1 MRWFSLVVCSFLTFL
16 FASGTSFGQSFSSN
30 GLYCTAGLI
39 PDGYIDFTQLP
50 AAPTGAPGQ
59 PTAPVTATLPVQ
71 GVPGLTVTVTI
82 PALTAQTAGPI
93 YTVSGGT
100 LQLNALP
107 AQGAS
112 EPPTVLILEFNQS
125 IYGVGLN
132 TETSGRFDYSYTLQV
147 GTPTPA
153 PSPFSTTAAGYTLD
167 YESPQAQSLQMVG
180 LQTPFQTA
188 SVQFSGAEFTR
199 IALSNI
205 RVRSASAPDPS
216 KAVPTKGLE
225 QWLRADTGSIVGG
238 VWKDQSGKGHD
249 AYPGTTAPAFTAD
262 GRNCQAAW
270 SFSNNAY
277 FSFNLP
283 IAGWSE
289 MTVFLVA
296 KATTDGPS
304 ANLYSQNSAI
314 LWTENEYWGNTFV
327 SPYQTHVSA
336 RFGTTR
342 PGNNLFY
349 ARPGGGVGQDFT
361 STRAVHDHEADSLYV
376 NGLRV
381 FRQGG
386 KWPVLGGVTGAG
398 TIGEGINQTFFNGE
412 ISEILVYNRVL
423 CEEEAAA
430 VENYLAQK
438 YGLH

>member
-1 MRWFSLVVCSFLTFL
+1 MRWFSLVVCSCLTFL
-16 FASGTSFGQSFSSN
+16 FASGTAFGQSFSSN

-93 YTVSGGT
+93 YSVSGGT

-107 AQGAS
+107 AQGSS
-112 EPPTVLILEFNQS
+112 EPPTVLSLEFNQS
-125 IYGVGLN
+125 IYGIGLN

-205 RVRSASAPDPS
+205 RVRSASAPNPS

-238 VWKDQSGKGHD
+238 VWQDQSGKGHD

-283 IAGWSE
+283 IA
-289 MTVFLVA
+289 A
-296 KATTDGPS
+296 
-304 ANLYSQNSAI
+304 
-314 LWTENEYWGNTFV
+314 
-327 SPYQTHVSA
+327 
-336 RFGTTR
+336 
-342 PGNNLFY
+342 
-349 ARPGGGVGQDFT
+349 GV
-361 STRAVHDHEADSLYV
+361 R
-376 NGLRV
+376 
-381 FRQGG
+381 
-386 KWPVLGGVTGAG
+386 
-398 TIGEGINQTFFNGE
+398 
-412 ISEILVYNRVL
+412 
-423 CEEEAAA
+423 
-430 VENYLAQK
+430 
-438 YGLH
+438 

>member
-1 MRWFSLVVCSFLTFL
+1 MRRFSLVVCLFSTFL
-16 FASGTSFGQSFSSN
+16 FGYGTSFGQSYSSN

-50 AAPTGAPGQ
+50 AAPTGTQGQ
-59 PTAPVTATLPVQ
+59 PSAPVTATLPVH

-82 PALTAQTAGPI
+82 PALTAQHNGPI
-93 YTVSGGT
+93 YSVSGGT

-107 AQGAS
+107 VPS
-112 EPPTVLILEFNQS
+112 TEPPTVLTLEFNQS
-125 IYGVGLN
+125 IYGIGLN
-132 TETSGRFDYSYTLQV
+132 TETNGRFDYSYTLQV
-147 GTPTPA
+147 GTPTPG
-153 PSPFSTTAAGYTLD
+153 PNPFSTTAAGYTQD
-167 YESPQAQSLQMVG
+167 YESPQTQSLQMVG

-188 SVQFSGAEFTR
+188 SIQFSGSEFYT

-205 RVRSASAPDPS
+205 RVRSASAPDPAKS
-216 KAVPTKGLE
+216 VPSKGLE
-225 QWLRADTGSIVGG
+225 QWLRADTGSIFGG

-270 SFSNNAY
+270 LFSNNAY
-277 FSFNLP
+277 FNFSLP
-283 IAGWSE
+283 LAGWSE

-296 KATTDGPS
+296 KATTDGPA

-336 RFGTTR
+336 RFGTTQT
-342 PGNNLFY
+342 GNNLFY
-349 ARPGGGVGQDFT
+349 ARPSGGVGQDFT
-361 STRAVHDHEADSLYV
+361 STRAVHDHDTDALYV

-386 KWPVLGGVTGAG
+386 KLPVLGGVTGAG

-423 CEEEAAA
+423 CEEEAAS